1 MKKGIKEK
9 ITDFFNEL
17 ANISLV
23 GWMSGLGFFLGLP
36 FAYLIFDFVWKEQNE
51 LNLFCKILLTLF
63 LVVISVLYTAGAIAL
78 SGKEKEEKERYLSTE
93 DYHTYKKFKGW
104 SVGSYAEFI
113 TKASNEYVGSIFE
126 DNMNYG
132 ISCAIIDFMED
143 NNNINSLYSI
153 RLFSYYIRQHWEK
166 YENREVVVD
175 CFLLPYNGLSMTPF
189 AKDRKFEC
197 NYDKEFLDY
206 LRKKKST
213 LYTMNEVALESIVYK
228 FKSDYSNYSN
238 SEFNIGFR
246 CPEGFDY
253 WKYESEKD
261 LPIFVKVRGN
271 LTIDKYS
278 NSFVI
283 GNCRFEDQY
292 YETYMMTLREKS
304 QEWRR

>member
-9 ITDFFNEL
+9 ISDFFNEL

-23 GWMSGLGFFLGLP
+23 GWMSGLGYFVGLP
-36 FAYLIFDFVWKEQNE
+36 LVGLIFDFLWKEPNE
-51 LNLFCKILLTLF
+51 LNLLGKIILTLF
-63 LVVISVLYTAGAIAL
+63 LIIIGVLYTAGAIAL
-78 SGKEKEEKERYLSTE
+78 SSKEKEEKERYLSTE

-104 SVGSYAEFI
+104 SVCSYAEFI
-113 TKASNEYVGSIFE
+113 AKASNEYVGSIYE
-126 DNMNYG
+126 KNMNDG
-132 ISCAIIDFMED
+132 IACAIMDFMED

-153 RLFSYYIRQHWEK
+153 RLFDYYIRQHWEK

-189 AKDRKFEC
+189 AKDGKFQC

-213 LYTMNEVALESIVYK
+213 LYTMNEDALESIVYK
-228 FKSDYSNYSN
+228 FKTDYSYYSN

-246 CPEGFDY
+246 CHEGFDY

-283 GNCRFEDQY
+283 GNCRFEEAY
-292 YETYMMTLREKS
+292 YERYISTLRERNE
-304 QEWRR
+304 EWKE